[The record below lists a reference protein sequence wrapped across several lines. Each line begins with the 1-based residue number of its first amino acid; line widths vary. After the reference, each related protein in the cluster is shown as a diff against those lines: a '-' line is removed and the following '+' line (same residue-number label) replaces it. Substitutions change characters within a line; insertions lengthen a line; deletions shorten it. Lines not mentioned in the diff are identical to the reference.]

1 MRTVLTV
8 RPITRRGM
16 ASEEAPGRRTALVVE
31 NDEVLRELLHVH
43 LVNAGYRVMMA
54 ADALVAGRTL
64 LDMAGEL
71 HVLVVDVELPYLSGV
86 EFVATLMADT
96 TLSYVPVVMIGRHEH
111 VTQRAEQL
119 GVPCLTMP
127 LTADKL
133 LRTIDDSIDRTRPLA
148 HDSGDAAVPRMQR
161 WLDRSERRT
170 TPRSGAG
177 LRPAKSGTA
186 RPLRL
191 VIADDE
197 PDTVT
202 SLMAI
207 LSDEGHSVFGSHRGG
222 EVVSMVRLERPDAV
236 ILDIDMPG
244 ISGYAIAREIR
255 DMFEARTCPLLIA
268 ISGKWVGQTDKM
280 LAELAGFHYF
290 LVKPCEPST
299 LLALLEP
306 LTKSSGTQRAA

>member
-1 MRTVLTV
+1 MANLDQ
-8 RPITRRGM
+8 PRR
-16 ASEEAPGRRTALVVE
+16 AALVVE
-31 NDEVLRELLHVH
+31 SDEVLRELLHVH
-43 LVNAGYRVMMA
+43 LMNAGYRVMMA

-64 LDMAGEL
+64 LERAGEID
-71 HVLVVDVELPYLSGV
+71 VLLVDAELPYLSGV
-86 EFVATLMADT
+86 EFVSTLIADV
-96 TLSYVPVVMIGRHEH
+96 TLPYVPVVMIARHEQIA
-111 VTQRAEQL
+111 QRTEVL

-133 LRTIDDSIDRTRPLA
+133 LATIEGSIDRTRPLELGSR
-148 HDSGDAAVPRMQR
+148 DKTEPRVKQ
-161 WLDRSERRT
+161 WLERSERRSA
-170 TPRSGAG
+170 PRNRSSSALAAEGS
-177 LRPAKSGTA
+177 AKA
-186 RPLRL
+186 LRL

-207 LSDEGHSVFGSHRGG
+207 LNDEGHSVFGAHRGG
-222 EVVSMVRLERPDAV
+222 EVISMVRLERPDAV

-255 DMFEARTCPLLIA
+255 EMFGEKSCPLLIA

-290 LVKPCEPST
+290 LRKPCEPKK
-299 LLALLEP
+299 LLELLEP
-306 LTKSSGTQRAA
+306 LRKSSGGQRAA